1 MALAYLSGL
10 YSFAKLENGMPIA
23 QFGAKTARR
32 MRERAPPHTR
42 SPRPTHAGQ
51 SHGANTPGRATR
63 ILICGH
69 RSNRLHFDISHAK
82 HRQTITYG
90 LMLSKNQP

>member
-1 MALAYLSGL
+1 MALAYLSGPYL
-10 YSFAKLENGMPIA
+10 FEKLENGMPIA

-32 MRERAPPHTR
+32 VRERAPPHTR

-51 SHGANTPGRATR
+51 SHGANTLTGRATR

-90 LMLSKNQP
+90 IVLS